1 MKRNIELM
9 ISESTI
15 ILRLVLAAI
24 LGGIIG
30 FERERIHR
38 PAGLRTHMLVC
49 VGSTLITIC
58 GLYGFPGADMAR
70 LSAAI
75 ITGIGFLGAGT
86 IIASRGHIIGLTTAA
101 SVWVVSGLGIAI
113 GIGFYVAALVTTGL
127 ILIILEMRI
136 FEKKGFLHKIKRI

>member
-58 GLYGFPGADMAR
+58 GLYGFPSADMAR